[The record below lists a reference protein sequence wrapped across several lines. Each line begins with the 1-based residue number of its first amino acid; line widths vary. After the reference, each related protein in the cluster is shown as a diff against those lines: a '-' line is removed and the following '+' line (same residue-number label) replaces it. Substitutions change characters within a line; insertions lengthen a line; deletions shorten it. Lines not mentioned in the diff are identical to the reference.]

1 MDTLNYNYIS
11 SYDVPLKTRLFTRI
25 LGVTNPTLI
34 KLESSEEPIIFPQR
48 VGKSK
53 HTHLRQK
60 VYHIP
65 DVLAMHKYLKKEP
78 LLKNKGTVIAI
89 WNNKGGVGKSTAAQH
104 LSAIYST
111 LMGLKTLLIDT
122 DSQADLTMLMGAA
135 QDFSTEDLG
144 EDIELQPTLRD
155 VIGWEES
162 DQKGG
167 WIKRKVDVRDAII
180 KLSPT
185 LDIIPSDT
193 DVGDL
198 DTDLFVNEYKE
209 EDKDPETNQYL
220 TRFNQVHKA
229 IAPIHDEYDL
239 IIIDCGPNTGLL
251 NLNNLW
257 AADIL
262 VIPVEIEA
270 KCLHSLLRISQRLQT
285 YAQLHRGFNFDSVV
299 AVPNKFKNEKLKERA
314 LGRLRERYGSI
325 LSNTTL
331 KLSASIDKCADA
343 KEPIFNH
350 VMNSGRNQRAIAIA
364 EDFWNVSHE
373 IIGLATPNTLFT
385 TGDNS

>member
-1 MDTLNYNYIS
+1 MDNTGYSYMS
-11 SYDVPLKTRLFTRI
+11 TYDVPLKTRLFTRA

-34 KLESSEEPIIFPQR
+34 KLESSENAIIFPQR
-48 VGKSK
+48 VGKSQFS
-53 HTHLRQK
+53 HLRQK

-65 DVLAMHKYLKKEP
+65 DVLAMHKYLKRP
-78 LLKNKGTVIAI
+78 PVLKSKGTLMAI

-104 LSAIYST
+104 LGAIYST

-135 QDFSTEDLG
+135 QEFPSDDFTEDI
-144 EDIELQPTLRD
+144 DLQPTIRD

-162 DQKGG
+162 DQNGG
-167 WIKRKVDVRDAII
+167 WIQHKIDVKDAII

-185 LDIIPSDT
+185 LDIMPSDT

-198 DTDLFVNEYKE
+198 DTDLLVKE
-209 EDKDPETNQYL
+209 HLEDDKDPKTGRYL
-220 TRFNQVHKA
+220 TRFNQVQKA
-229 IAPIHDEYDL
+229 LAPIRDEYDL

-251 NLNNLW
+251 NLNTLW

-285 YAQLHRGFNFDSVV
+285 YAQLHEGFGFDSVI

-314 LGRLRERYGSI
+314 LGRLRERYGAI

-343 KEPIFNH
+343 KEPIFTH
-350 VMNSGRNQRAIAIA
+350 VMNAGGNQRAIAIA
-364 EDFWNVSHE
+364 EDFWNVAHE
-373 IIGLATPNTLFT
+373 IIGLTVPNTLFT
-385 TGDNS
+385 TGDIS